1 MSKDSIKMVDTNVIL
16 RLLLADVKEQY
27 KEAKLLFSD
36 IESGKKK
43 VYVSVLVI
51 GELVWIL
58 EKYYAI
64 ARNGFIEKVL
74 AILAMKNVKVFEADK
89 KLVVG
94 ALRAMLKYNMDFTDL
109 YLWKTGM
116 EIVSFD
122 KKLNKLE

>member
-64 ARNGFIEKVL
+64 ARNEFIEKIL

>member
-1 MSKDSIKMVDTNVIL
+1 MVDTNVIL